1 MNTPLSLTPLIGEK
15 QLLHSQEQIEKAQKI
30 VLVTHL
36 SPDGDAMGSSLGLY
50 HYLQDLGKEVRVV
63 VPNAFPYFL
72 KWMNG
77 AKDIVVNTYIPTV
90 AEALIKNA
98 DLIFCL
104 DFNTLKRIGALGE
117 LVEQSSAKKILID
130 HHLDPDEDFDVV
142 ISYPK
147 ISSTS
152 EIVFRLIAQLGDFE
166 RITSTLAECIYT
178 GMMTDTGGFTYNSND
193 PEIFEIISMLLK
205 KGVDRDHIYREVF
218 NNYSEQ
224 RFRLLGFTLLQ
235 RMKIYPERKA
245 SLIYLSLEDQK
256 QFNLTKGDTE
266 GFVNYPL
273 SIKGIL
279 FSVFIR
285 EDDEL
290 TKVSLRSQGDFPCNK
305 FAADFF
311 NGGGHLNA
319 SGGEFYGS
327 VEDAISL
334 FEEGLEKYADLLE
347 ESTI

>member
-1 MNTPLSLTPLIGEK
+1 MNTTLSLTPLIGEN
-15 QLLHSQEQIEKAQKI
+15 QLLHTQKQIENAQKI

-50 HYLQDLGKEVRVV
+50 HYLQDMGKEVRVV
-63 VPNAFPYFL
+63 VPNAFPCFL

-77 AKDIVVNTYIPTV
+77 AKDVVINSYIPTV

-104 DFNTLKRIGALGE
+104 DFNTLKRIGVLGE
-117 LVEQSSAKKILID
+117 LVEQSDAKKILID

-147 ISSTS
+147 ISSTC
-152 EIVFRLIAQLGDFE
+152 EIVFRLMTQLGGFD
-166 RITSTLAECIYT
+166 RITSTVAECIYT

-218 NNYSEQ
+218 NNYSDQ
-224 RFRLLGFTLLQ
+224 RFRLLGFTLSK
-235 RMKIYPERKA
+235 RMKLYPERKA

-285 EDDEL
+285 EDEKL
-290 TKVSLRSQGDFPCNK
+290 TKVSLRSQGNFPCNK

-319 SGGEFYGS
+319 SGGEFYGDI
-327 VEDAISL
+327 EDAISL

>member
-1 MNTPLSLTPLIGEK
+1 MNTSPSLTPLIGENQILQTEK
-15 QLLHSQEQIEKAQKI
+15 QIENAQKI
-30 VLVTHL
+30 VIVTHL

-50 HYLQDLGKEVRVV
+50 HYLHSMGKEVRVI
-63 VPNAFPYFL
+63 VPNAYPYFL
-72 KWMNG
+72 KWMDG
-77 AKDIVVNTYIPTV
+77 AKDVVVNTYIPTV
-90 AEALIKNA
+90 SEALIRDA

-104 DFNTLKRIGALGE
+104 DFNTLKRIGVLGE
-117 LVEQSSAKKILID
+117 LVEKSKAKRILID

-147 ISSTS
+147 ISSTC
-152 EIVFRLIAQLGDFE
+152 EVVFRVMLQLGGFD
-166 RITSTLAECIYT
+166 RISTTVAECIYT

-193 PEIFEIISMLLK
+193 PEIFEIISILLK
-205 KGVDRDHIYREVF
+205 KGIDRDLIYRNVF

-224 RFRLLGFTLLQ
+224 RFRLLGFTLSQ
-235 RMKIYPERKA
+235 RMKIYPEHKA

-256 QFNLTKGDTE
+256 QFDLAKGDTE

-279 FSVFIR
+279 FSAFIR

-290 TKVSLRSQGDFPCNK
+290 TKISLRSQGNFPCNK
-305 FAADFF
+305 FAADYF

-319 SGGEFYGS
+319 SGGEFHG
-327 VEDAISL
+327 EIKDAISL
-334 FEEGLEKYADLLE
+334 FEEGLEEYADLLQK
-347 ESTI
+347 SSI

>member
-15 QLLHSQEQIEKAQKI
+15 QLLNSQEQIEKAQEI

-224 RFRLLGFTLLQ
+224 RFRLLGFTLSQ